1 MECPVRPQR
10 KYDRH
15 SFKTFLKFEQITSP
29 SLMHAASYLSVSN
42 SRLNRVVFVSKQGN
56 KLLFFD
62 VITDALEAYIVATT
76 LSR

>member
-1 MECPVRPQR
+1 
-10 KYDRH
+10 
-15 SFKTFLKFEQITSP
+15 
-29 SLMHAASYLSVSN
+29 MHAASYLSVSN

-76 LSR
+76 LSRWQPYIEMNIFSYTILHNFLNLG